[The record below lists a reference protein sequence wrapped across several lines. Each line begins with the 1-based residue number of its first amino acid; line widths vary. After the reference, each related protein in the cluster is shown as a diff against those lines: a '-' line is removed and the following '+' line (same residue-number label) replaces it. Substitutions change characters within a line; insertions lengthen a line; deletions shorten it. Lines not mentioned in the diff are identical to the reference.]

1 MDTSQALA
9 QTTSQTAQVR
19 NGTVPLTD
27 LVRASVRSH
36 PVSIPVT
43 GSLYTRLEH
52 VRGVPPLQGHQGH
65 PLSRLKA
72 LDALIARI
80 RGSQEA
86 VLAQDMT
93 ITDPLERQEELL
105 AEMTEE
111 LMRDLES
118 PSLFPDLLRGFLVD
132 LSA

>member
-118 PSLFPDLLRGFLVD
+118 PSLFPELLRGFLVD